1 MVISLTIAFPNNN
14 HHMRPFVLTGSLP
27 HHAKSRSTKT
37 VRWVHYLVS
46 NFVIIGTE
54 MFKYGFPAAAILL
67 VSIQAFPTTLQ
78 QQYPQTAQQY
88 PAQQEVKSTAPQLS
102 AHHGFMYGPQQS
114 VPQLS
119 QYPTAA
125 PTAAPAPA
133 PAPEQAQISQ
143 MPLEIKQTAQTLFSD
158 PDFQML
164 ARSLQSGTGSV
175 GYNTPLSPRDM
186 PPCSSDGRSVT
197 IDHLRIS
204 PESLVQIAR
213 LAQAFGTNPDWK
225 KLRLADMKSALGSQM
240 HPTHQYAARSIGL

>member
-1 MVISLTIAFPNNN
+1 MPGENIKADGQP
-14 HHMRPFVLTGSLP
+14 G
-27 HHAKSRSTKT
+27 KSNTFFATTNSGTVPENFDGKT
-37 VRWVHYLVS
+37 
-46 NFVIIGTE
+46 N
-54 MFKYGFPAAAILL
+54 MFKYGFSAALL
-67 VSIQAFPTTLQ
+67 LATVHAFPTTIQ

-88 PAQQEVKSTAPQLS
+88 PAQQEVKPTHTVPQLS
-102 AHHGFMYGPQQS
+102 AHHGFVYGPQQS
-114 VPQLS
+114 IPQLS
-119 QYPTAA
+119 QYPTAQ

-133 PAPEQAQISQ
+133 PAPVPTQEQSSISQ

-164 ARSLQSGTGSV
+164 ARSLQTGTGSV
-175 GYNTPLSPRDM
+175 GYNTPLSARDV

>member
-1 MVISLTIAFPNNN
+1 MLKF
-14 HHMRPFVLTGSLP
+14 G
-27 HHAKSRSTKT
+27 
-37 VRWVHYLVS
+37 VS
-46 NFVIIGTE
+46 
-54 MFKYGFPAAAILL
+54 AALLL
-67 VSIQAFPTTLQ
+67 VSIHAFPVTQL

-88 PAQQEVKSTAPQLS
+88 PAQQEVKPAQSIPQLT
-102 AHHGFMYGPQQS
+102 AHHGYVYGPQQNS
-114 VPQLS
+114 PQLS
-119 QYPTAA
+119 QYPATQPTPAA
-125 PTAAPAPA
+125 TPTPD
-133 PAPEQAQISQ
+133 QTLSQ
-143 MPLEIKQTAQTLFSD
+143 MPLEMKQTAQTLFSD

-164 ARSLQSGTGSV
+164 ARSLQTGTGSI
-175 GYNTPLSPRDM
+175 GYSNPLSARDV

>member
-1 MVISLTIAFPNNN
+1 MIISQTIAFPNNN

-27 HHAKSRSTKT
+27 HHAKVEQSRSTLKAD
-37 VRWVHYLVS
+37 
-46 NFVIIGTE
+46 
-54 MFKYGFPAAAILL
+54 MFKYGFPAAAFLL
-67 VSIQAFPTTLQ
+67 VSIHAFPTSLQ
-78 QQYPQTAQQY
+78 QQYPQTIKQY
-88 PAQQEVKSTAPQLS
+88 PAQQEVKSAQTAPQLS

-114 VPQLS
+114 EPQLS
-119 QYPTAA
+119 QYPTVA

-133 PAPEQAQISQ
+133 QAPISQ

-164 ARSLQSGTGSV
+164 ARSLQSGTGSA
-175 GYNTPLSPRDM
+175 GYNTPLSARDM

-225 KLRLADMKSALGSQM
+225 KLRLSDMKSALGSQM